1 MSHLQLMSR
10 ERKKQRYYR
19 RWNQQP
25 HRFFADESAKSLTVV
40 TPWHKISR
48 NHKKQPHK
56 ERRVG
61 AEKVPNP
68 RHKLCAVTWR
78 VSPSA
83 AVAVC
88 NAAVVEDNKHRE
100 CNFQIVKVIE
110 TRFCVHVLC
119 LFCDKGMIIMANY
132 QKYFCKK
139 F

>member
-1 MSHLQLMSR
+1 MPHLQLMR
-10 ERKKQRYYR
+10 PERKEQRYYR

-61 AEKVPNP
+61 AEKMPNP
-68 RHKLCAVTWR
+68 RHIFCAVGR
-78 VSPSA
+78 SVSPSA
-83 AVAVC
+83 AIAVC

-110 TRFCVHVLC
+110 TRFCVHGFKFVCKDKGRNFMVLC
-119 LFCDKGMIIMANY
+119 EVLK
-132 QKYFCKK
+132 
-139 F
+139 